1 LKEIMSISSSY
12 IDQIKREWNEAQ
24 QGQKTRVVEKWA
36 GLLNCSPKKIYA
48 VVNTG
53 RKRKPDGCRIEGL
66 EEVVETIFKVKK
78 KPPESAGEIST
89 DQAYKLACQSGLIP
103 AKLPPLSVS
112 LINRVGRRLTF
123 NRKKRRIQRFQA
135 ERPNQM
141 HHIDASS
148 SQFFY
153 VARALEDGD
162 YLLKMHSPAMHNK
175 NKPIPCQV
183 RPWIYGLV
191 DDYSGYSIARYTAAP
206 GESMS
211 DNLDFLSWAWS
222 KNADKPFFGIPEKL
236 KADKGPMMRGKAALE
251 WLERLGI
258 EIEPSVPYA
267 KEAHGKIER
276 PWRTLWQRFEKPFFA
291 LGDWRKFEIRLSEL
305 NRQFFN
311 YLQEYNQGPH
321 RFEKDITREQA
332 WRKIN
337 QFGGAVALP
346 ENAIALTAERKKR
359 KVGTDGCI
367 SIDGMKYEVKGLH
380 DAWVYVIRGV
390 FEDKIIVEHVETG
403 EKYEVEDFKPN
414 PVGTFTAHKETPH
427 QKVKKAAQE
436 LDIRSTLYGEEIP
449 ATNVV
454 PIPTRTKEERLV
466 ENVFNTGSF
475 NSLQEAMSEFIS
487 ITGQFIEAG
496 SEERQ
501 ILEKLFL
508 QKKLSK
514 SFVREVAGNVIKS
527 GNSNRRVN
535 HG

>member
-1 LKEIMSISSSY
+1 MKEIMSISSSY
-12 IDQIKREWNEAQ
+12 IDQIKSEWEEAPH
-24 QGQKTRVVEKWA
+24 GQKTRVIQNWA
-36 GLLNCSPKKIYA
+36 DLLNCSPKKLYA
-48 VVNTG
+48 RINTG
-53 RKRKPDGCRIEGL
+53 RKRRKEGCRIEGL
-66 EEVVETIFKVKK
+66 EKVVETIFKIKK
-78 KPPESAGEIST
+78 KPPEGAGEIST
-89 DQAYKLACQSGLIP
+89 DQAYKIAWQNGLLP
-103 AKLPPLSVS
+103 EWVPPLTVS
-112 LINRVGRRLTF
+112 LINRVGRELSF
-123 NRKKRRIQRFQA
+123 NKKVRRVQRFQA

-141 HHIDASS
+141 HHVDASS

-153 VARALEDGD
+153 VARALDDGD
-162 YLLKMHSPAMHNK
+162 YILKLHSPAQHYK
-175 NKPIPCQV
+175 NKPTPCQV
-183 RPWIYGLV
+183 RPWLYGIV
-191 DDYSGYSIARYTAAP
+191 DDYSGYALARYMAAS
-206 GESMS
+206 GESGA
-211 DNLDFLSWAWS
+211 DNQKFLYWAWS
-222 KNADKPFFGIPEKL
+222 KNQDKPFFGLPEKL
-236 KADKGPMMRGKAALE
+236 KADKGPMMRWKSAQE
-251 WLERLGI
+251 WLDRLGI

-267 KEAHGKIER
+267 KDAHGKIER

-291 LGDWRKFEIRLSEL
+291 QGDWKKFEIKLSEL
-305 NRQFFN
+305 NRQLLR
-311 YLQEYNQGPH
+311 YLQEYNQKPH
-321 RFEKDITREQA
+321 RYEKNLSREQV
-332 WRKIN
+332 WRRISLL
-337 QFGGAVALP
+337 GGAVAIP
-346 ENAIALTAERKKR
+346 KNAIALTAERKER
-359 KVGTDGCI
+359 KVGADGCI

-380 DAWVYVIRGV
+380 DAWVYVIRSV
-390 FEDKIIVEHVETG
+390 FEDKIIVEHIETG

-496 SEERQ
+496 SEERE